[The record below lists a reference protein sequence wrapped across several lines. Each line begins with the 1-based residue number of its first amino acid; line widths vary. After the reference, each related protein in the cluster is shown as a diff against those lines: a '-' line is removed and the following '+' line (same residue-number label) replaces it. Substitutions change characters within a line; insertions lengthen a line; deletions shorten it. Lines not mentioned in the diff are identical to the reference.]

1 MSKIIIGNW
10 KMNPRSVE
18 KARVIFDQTIKA
30 IKGMRGVEVVICPPF
45 PFLSVANNLKVRNV
59 SLGAQN
65 VFEEIEGAYT
75 GEVSLN
81 MLLSSGVKY
90 VILGHSESRLLGET
104 NKNINKKILAVLKA
118 KITPILCVGESSRD
132 DNGFYL
138 AFIKHQIIECLSSV
152 PKTQIKNIIIAYEPI
167 WAIGSEAIQK
177 ATKDEFVEIQ
187 IFIKKVIS
195 DIYNIKTASVTKII
209 YGGSVHP
216 LNAKE
221 FIDGGASGLL
231 VGRDSLIPKKFG
243 KIVKLIK

>member
-1 MSKIIIGNW
+1 MNKIIIGNW
-10 KMNPRSVE
+10 KMNPGSL
-18 KARVIFDQTIKA
+18 KDARVIFNETIKA
-30 IKGMRGVEVVICPPF
+30 VKGMKGVEVVICPPF
-45 PFLSVANNLKVRNV
+45 PFLSTANDLKIKNI

-65 VFEEIEGAYT
+65 VFEETEGAYT
-75 GEVSLN
+75 GEVSLK
-81 MLLSSGVKY
+81 MLLSLGVKY

-104 NKNINKKILAVLKA
+104 NKTINKKILAVLKA
-118 KITPILCVGESSRD
+118 KITPILCVGEISRD

-167 WAIGSEAIQK
+167 WAIGNKAIQK

-195 DIYNIKTASVTKII
+195 DIYNIKIASITKIV

-231 VGRDSLIPKKFG
+231 IGRDSLVPKKFG
-243 KIVKLIK
+243 KIVKLTK